1 MKKAALTA
9 IQVCVTLGI
18 LFFVFRDPAKR
29 AEMAAALK
37 GADSVWLFIGIA
49 VYGLAEIVACI
60 RWQTLLRVQGIV
72 INWRRVFSLNMIG
85 LFFSFLIPGD
95 TGGDVVKLFYVLKET
110 AGQRTVAVLSVL
122 VDRLIGLI
130 ALVVLAAALTVT
142 HWTWLTGT
150 PQTAQFVWLV
160 FIILGVGIVGL
171 TFSFIVTG
179 FGLVHRLPARMPG
192 RERLAELALAYNL
205 YARAW
210 KPSLAAFILS
220 FGVHLLH
227 MATFY
232 CAALAFSGPKTITPT
247 AGEFFSIAPII
258 NTIVSLPIS
267 LGGIGVRES
276 LFEIFLGDLCG
287 VTQAIAVI
295 ISSTGYVLTL
305 FWGLVG
311 AAIYLAYRPSEHA
324 RLREMRQEVAAAE
337 HTVAELELAR
347 EAGHGD
353 EKAQKSKKE

>member
-9 IQVCVTLGI
+9 LQIAVTLGI

-29 AEMAAALK
+29 AEMLSALVR
-37 GADSVWLFIGIA
+37 ANSLWLFLGIA
-49 VYGLAEIVACI
+49 VYGVAEVVGCI

-72 INWRRVFSLNMIG
+72 LSWRRVFSLAMIG

-95 TGGDVVKLFYVLKET
+95 TGGDVVKLFYLLKET
-110 AGQRTVAVLSVL
+110 SGQRAVAVLSVL

-130 ALVVLAAALTVT
+130 ALVVLAAFLTT
-142 HWTWLTGT
+142 AHWSWLTST
-150 PQTAQFVWLV
+150 PATAQYVWLV
-160 FIILGVGIVGL
+160 LILLGLGILAL

-192 RERLAELALAYNL
+192 RERLAELALAFNL

-210 KPSLAAFILS
+210 KPSFAAFILS

-227 MATFY
+227 IGTFY
-232 CAALAFSGPKTITPT
+232 CAALAFSSPETPAPT
-247 AGEFFSIAPII
+247 VGEFFSIGPII

-267 LGGIGVRES
+267 LGGIGVREG
-276 LFEIFLGDLCG
+276 LFEIFFGNLCG
-287 VTQAIAVI
+287 VSQAVAVI

-324 RLREMRQEVAAAE
+324 RLREMRKEVAAAE
-337 HTVAELELAR
+337 HSVAEMELELEVAR
-347 EAGHGD
+347 ES
-353 EKAQKSKKE
+353 EKKKS

>member
-1 MKKAALTA
+1 MKKAAITA

-29 AEMAAALK
+29 AEMGTALA
-37 GADSVWLFIGIA
+37 GANSWWLFIGIA
-49 VYGLAEIVACI
+49 VYGLAELVGCI
-60 RWQTLLRVQGIV
+60 RWRTLLRVQGITLS
-72 INWRRVFSLNMIG
+72 WPRVFSLNMMG

-130 ALVVLAAALTVT
+130 ALIVLAASMTIT
-142 HWTWLTGT
+142 HWKWLTAT
-150 PQTAQFVWLV
+150 PQTAQYVWLV

-171 TFSFIVTG
+171 AFSFIVTG

-232 CAALAFSGPKTITPT
+232 CASLAFAGPNTVTPT
-247 AGEFFSIAPII
+247 AGEFFSVAPII

-267 LGGIGVRES
+267 LGGIGVREG
-276 LFEIFLGDLCG
+276 LFEIFFGNLCG
-287 VTQAIAVI
+287 VTHAIAVV

-311 AAIYLAYRPSEHA
+311 AAIYIGYRPSEHA
-324 RLREMRQEVAAAE
+324 RMREMREAVAAAE
-337 HTVAELELAR
+337 HTAAELELAR
-347 EAGHGD
+347 EVESGR
-353 EKAQKSKKE
+353 

>member
-1 MKKAALTA
+1 MKKAAITTLQIA
-9 IQVCVTLGI
+9 VTLGI

-29 AEMAAALK
+29 AEMAAALR
-37 GADSVWLFIGIA
+37 GANSWWLFLGVA

-72 INWRRVFSLNMIG
+72 LGWRRVFSLTMIG

-95 TGGDVVKLFYVLKET
+95 TGGDVVKLFYLLKET
-110 AGQRTVAVLSVL
+110 AGQRTAAVLSVL

-130 ALVVLAAALTVT
+130 ALIVLAASLTFA

-150 PQTAQFVWLV
+150 PQTAQYVWIV
-160 FIILGVGIVGL
+160 FFILGVGIAGL
-171 TFSFIVTG
+171 VFSLIVTG
-179 FGLVHRLPARMPG
+179 FGLVYRLPARMPG

-210 KPSLAAFILS
+210 KPSFAAFILS

-232 CAALAFSGPKTITPT
+232 CAALAFSSPGARTPT
-247 AGEFFSIAPII
+247 PGEFFSIAPII

-276 LFEIFLGDLCG
+276 LFEIFLGNLCG
-287 VTQAIAVI
+287 VSQAIAVI
-295 ISSTGYVLTL
+295 ISSTGYILTL

-337 HTVAELELAR
+337 HTAAELELAR
-347 EAGHGD
+347 EAQEHP
-353 EKAQKSKKE
+353 

>member
-1 MKKAALTA
+1 MRKAAITA
-9 IQVCVTLGI
+9 LQVSVTLGI

-29 AEMAAALK
+29 AEMAAALA
-37 GADSVWLFIGIA
+37 GANSLWLFFGIA
-49 VYGLAEIVACI
+49 VYGLAELVGCI
-60 RWQTLLRVQGIV
+60 RWQLLLRVQGIA
-72 INWRRVFSLNMIG
+72 ITWRRVFSLNMIG

-130 ALVVLAAALTVT
+130 ALIVLAASLTFA
-142 HWTWLTGT
+142 HWNWLTGT
-150 PQTAQFVWLV
+150 PQTAKYVWLV
-160 FIILGVGIVGL
+160 FIILGIGIAALV
-171 TFSFIVTG
+171 FAFIVTG

-192 RERLAELALAYNL
+192 RERLAEFALAFNL

-210 KPSLAAFILS
+210 KSSLAAFILS

-232 CAALAFSGPKTITPT
+232 CAALAFAGPNVHVPT
-247 AGEFFSIAPII
+247 ASEFFSIAPII

-267 LGGIGVRES
+267 LGGIGVREG
-276 LFEIFLGDLCG
+276 LFEIFLGNLCG
-287 VTQAIAVI
+287 VSHAIAVI

-305 FWGLVG
+305 FWGLIG

-324 RLREMRQEVAAAE
+324 RLREMRLEVAAAE
-337 HTVAELELAR
+337 HTAAELELALESAR
-347 EAGHGD
+347 ESAGR
-353 EKAQKSKKE
+353 K